1 MIKGKATLKGRETF
15 IIGLSHK
22 NLENL
27 KRPDDFIMISKE
39 EVGIP
44 FDIIILAGKDERA
57 LVKLLAGPETVITGS
72 YEPTPKN

>member
-1 MIKGKATLKGRETF
+1 MIKGKGHFKGRETF

-27 KRPDDFIMISKE
+27 KRPDDFIMIHKE

-44 FDIIILAGKDERA
+44 FDIMIFAGETEKA
-57 LVKLLAGPETVITGS
+57 MVKILAGPETVITGS